1 MYEPFGNFYYYNS
14 KQKGSASLKNVLPVF
29 SSHGYDD
36 LEIQNGQVAS
46 LRYHNIVFLKGE
58 KEPDT
63 ARIGKIRKN
72 LLDYCGLDTGGMI
85 YILRELYKIS

>member
-1 MYEPFGNFYYYNS
+1 MYEPFGNFYYYS
-14 KQKGSASLKNVLPVF
+14 SDQKGSASLKNVLPVF
-29 SSHGYDD
+29 SSHGYDE

-46 LRYHNIVFLKGE
+46 LRYLNIVFLKRE

-63 ARIGKIRKN
+63 ARIEKIREN

-85 YILRELYKIS
+85 YIKRELYKIS